1 MYNQACFKAWLY
13 TTAHVA
19 KLNPFNIFVFL
30 LQWGCLNDKNTVK
43 VQIFIQMLDEFR
55 ETAIV
60 EENKNNLLNAA
71 FLQ

>member
-1 MYNQACFKAWLY
+1 M
-13 TTAHVA
+13 
-19 KLNPFNIFVFL
+19 I
-30 LQWGCLNDKNTVK
+30 KNTVK

-60 EENKNNLLNAA
+60 EGNKNNLLNAA